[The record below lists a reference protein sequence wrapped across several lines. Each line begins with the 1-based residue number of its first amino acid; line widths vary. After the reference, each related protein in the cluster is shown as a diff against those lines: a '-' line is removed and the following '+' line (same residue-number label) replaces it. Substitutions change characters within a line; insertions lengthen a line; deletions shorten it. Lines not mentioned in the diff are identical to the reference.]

1 LTAGLAAGRAAVRAA
16 CSCQG
21 LCRWQRVEVVQILCA
36 AVYLLLYAR
45 FGVSGEFFWFSILA
59 AMLLGLAV
67 TDVRSYRLPN
77 DVILWVCSLG
87 GLYCAA
93 GHMEWKLSAA
103 GCLTGIALFG
113 ALCLLSRG
121 GIGCG
126 DVKLAGALGIWFGVR
141 GILQITALAF
151 MAAACVGS
159 LLLVVGRKTK
169 KDPIALGP
177 YFCVGTILTMLCA
190 G

>member
-1 LTAGLAAGRAAVRAA
+1 MTAGLAAGRAAVRAA

-87 GLYCAA
+87 GLY
-93 GHMEWKLSAA
+93 
-103 GCLTGIALFG
+103 
-113 ALCLLSRG
+113 
-121 GIGCG
+121 
-126 DVKLAGALGIWFGVR
+126 
-141 GILQITALAF
+141 
-151 MAAACVGS
+151 
-159 LLLVVGRKTK
+159 
-169 KDPIALGP
+169 
-177 YFCVGTILTMLCA
+177 
-190 G
+190 